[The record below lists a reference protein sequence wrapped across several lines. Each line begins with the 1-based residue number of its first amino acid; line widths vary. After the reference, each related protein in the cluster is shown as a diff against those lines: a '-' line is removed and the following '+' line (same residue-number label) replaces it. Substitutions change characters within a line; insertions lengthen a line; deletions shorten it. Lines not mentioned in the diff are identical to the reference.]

1 MTHSWVA
8 IAVAIQCTVSPS
20 AGAIAR
26 TGAMGVIVGSPWLS
40 ITDHGRCFPRLTV
53 WDRVRVEKMRRQHW
67 LMLLIGITILTAYAV
82 FW

>member
-1 MTHSWVA
+1 MARAFSTA
-8 IAVAIQCTVSPS
+8 SPS
-20 AGAIAR
+20 AGAFANRDQAR
-26 TGAMGVIVGSPWLS
+26 RDGVIVVSPWLS